1 MRNSNAKGFTLI
13 EMVVVIVI
21 LGILAVTAAPRF
33 LNIQSDARVSVLEGA
48 KGAIAAA
55 NEIVYGKSAIEGEEG
70 SQAGAIQYHN
80 ALIGTR
86 YGNIFAEEP
95 KNITGSTSL
104 DFNVTGMKY
113 SAIAPNGKKFE
124 ALGSGIYLGDEL
136 FNGNDIEETKCF
148 LFATNVPYDQPAVA
162 MHKGDLVFSMETA
175 GC

>member
-1 MRNSNAKGFTLI
+1 MNNNKGFTLI

-21 LGILAVTAAPRF
+21 LGILAVNAAPRF
-33 LNIQSDARVSVLEGA
+33 LNIQEDARVSVLEGA

-70 SQAGAIQYHN
+70 AQVAAVMYHGN
-80 ALIGTR
+80 TINTT
-86 YGNIFAEEP
+86 YGNIMASEP
-95 KNITGSTSL
+95 PSITNSTSI

-136 FNGNDIEETKCF
+136 FNGNDVEETKCF
-148 LFATNVPYDQPAVA
+148 LFATNVPYDQPTVA